1 MNFILAFLEWLQ
13 KIHVKKSLQRHITH
27 VYVHITEQSGHSRVE
42 NYHYLPINGVVNCYT
57 SLFGLWLIKCKIAII
72 FDSQN

>member
-42 NYHYLPINGVVNCYT
+42 NIIIYLLMGLSIVIPP
-57 SLFGLWLIKCKIAII
+57 SLVFGRSNAK
-72 FDSQN
+72 